1 MVKRILKFALKL
13 LLVLWVFSIAE
24 VFFVRFVNPPVTT
37 SMVYDWIC
45 SKVHL
50 TQAFVWPEH
59 EWRPIYQ
66 VSPYLIRAV
75 QAGEDQKFVSHHG
88 FDFEEMNRALD
99 DIEAGRRT
107 RGASTITMQTAR
119 TVFLW
124 PSRSFIRK
132 ALEAYYTVII
142 EFLWTKRRILE
153 VYLNTVDWGT
163 GIAGA
168 EAAAHHYFHTRASY
182 LSRSQAA
189 LLAAILPNPH
199 DWSPTHPSE
208 YVRERQR
215 RIMMDMQRM
224 PAGRFRR
231 K

>member
-1 MVKRILKFALKL
+1 MAKRIFRFSLKL
-13 LLVLWVFSIAE
+13 LLVLWIFSIIE
-24 VFFVRFVNPPVTT
+24 VLFVRLVNPPVTT
-37 SMVYDWIC
+37 SMVYEWIYSELC
-45 SKVHL
+45 TTL
-50 TQAFVWPEH
+50 PFVWPEQ
-59 EWRPIYQ
+59 EWKPIHQ
-66 VSPYLIRAV
+66 LSPHLIRAV
-75 QAGEDQKFVSHHG
+75 QAGEDQKFVLHHG
-88 FDFEEMNRALD
+88 FDFEEMYHALD
-99 DIEAGRRT
+99 DLQAGRRR

-124 PSRSFIRK
+124 PSRTFMRK

-142 EFLWTKRRILE
+142 EFLWSKKRILE

-168 EAAAHHYFHTRASY
+168 EAAARKYFHTGASD

-189 LLAAILPNPH
+189 LLAAILPYPH
-199 DWSPTHPSE
+199 GWSPADPSE

-215 RIMMDMQRM
+215 RIMMDMERM

-231 K
+231 R

>member
-1 MVKRILKFALKL
+1 MGKRIFRFSLKL
-13 LLVLWVFSIAE
+13 LLVLWIFSIVE

-37 SMVYDWIC
+37 SMVYSWIG
-45 SKVHL
+45 SKLHL
-50 TQAFVWPEH
+50 TPAFVWPEH
-59 EWRPIYQ
+59 KWRPIYQ
-66 VSPYLIRAV
+66 VSPYLIKAV
-75 QAGEDQKFVSHHG
+75 QAGEDQKFVLHHG
-88 FDFEEMNRALD
+88 FDFEEMNHALD
-99 DIEAGRRT
+99 DFQAGRRT

-124 PSRSFIRK
+124 PSRSFPRK

-142 EFLWTKRRILE
+142 EFLWSKQRILE

-168 EAAAHHYFHTRASY
+168 EAAARNYFHTHVTD

-199 DWSPTHPSE
+199 GWSPTHPSE

-215 RIMMDMQRM
+215 RIMMDMDRM
-224 PAGRFRR
+224 PVGRFRR
-231 K
+231 R